1 MEPGAVFSAHSK
13 ARRCRRRPGALA
25 LLLALSLPLAPT
37 VFAATTALSPPTVR
51 DPEGEGLELATRL
64 RNTPPA
70 ESSEVRGV
78 LEMIRG
84 NGPLR
89 SVPLTCTITLASN
102 RWQVVYCARD
112 TNAAGGGPVETLTI
126 SHSPDQ
132 PGVYQWIQ
140 STNQKERA
148 TSPVSLTQPFAGS
161 DFWIQD
167 LGLEFLHWPNQ
178 RILRA
183 EMRRNRSCRV
193 LQSTLPHPP
202 PNGYARVL
210 SWVDLETG
218 GIIQA
223 EAYDAQGKLFKKFA
237 LGSFEKVEGR
247 WQLRNMKIRN
257 ARTGSQT
264 DLKFELNKP
273 GA

>member
-1 MEPGAVFSAHSK
+1 MEPGAVFPACCK
-13 ARRCRRRPGALA
+13 QGCWPRRIG
-25 LLLALSLPLAPT
+25 LLALSVILILQF
-37 VFAATTALSPPTVR
+37 VSSSSAATTPSPPGIR
-51 DPEGEGLELATRL
+51 DPEGEGRELATRL

-70 ESSEVRGV
+70 ESSEVHGV
-78 LEMIRG
+78 LEMQSG
-84 NGPLR
+84 NGRLQV
-89 SVPLTCTITLASN
+89 VPLTCVITLATN
-102 RWQVVYCARD
+102 RWQVVYSTRA
-112 TNAAGGGPVETLTI
+112 TNAPRSGPVETLSI
-126 SHSPDQ
+126 SHAPDQ
-132 PGVYQWIQ
+132 PGVYRWGS
-140 STNQKERA
+140 STNQDDRA
-148 TSPVSLTQPFAGS
+148 TALVNLSQPFAGS
-161 DFWIQD
+161 DFWAQD
-167 LGLEFLHWPNQ
+167 LGLEFLHWPKQ

-202 PNGYARVL
+202 PNSYARVL

-223 EAYDAQGKLFKKFA
+223 EAYDAQGKLLKKFA
-237 LGSFEKVEGR
+237 LGSFEKVEGH

-273 GA
+273 GS